1 MNNMNNMNNMSSILE
16 SLVNKEVNESS
27 RFDSV
32 FADIYRGTFTTKDI
46 DFKGKKELQGT
57 VIDTISSDVEFNN
70 FVKYMYMDK
79 EGFTSKITNM
89 YIECKSSSEFTF
101 NIMFDTN
108 DDVDS
113 FVSALS
119 NTKGFA
125 NQYMDDS
132 VVFVKKRVK
141 VGADRVS
148 VVFKLK

>member
-1 MNNMNNMNNMSSILE
+1 MNNMSSILE

-57 VIDTISSDVEFNN
+57 VIDTISSDEEFNN

-101 NIMFDTN
+101 NIVFDTN

-132 VVFVKKRVK
+132 VAFVKKRVK

-148 VVFKLK
+148 IVFKLR

>member
-1 MNNMNNMNNMSSILE
+1 MSSILE

-132 VVFVKKRVK
+132 VSFVKKRVK
-141 VGADRVS
+141 LGADRVS
-148 VVFKLK
+148 IVFKLK

>member
-1 MNNMNNMNNMSSILE
+1 MSSILE

-32 FADIYRGTFTTKDI
+32 FADIYRGSFTTKDI

-132 VVFVKKRVK
+132 VAFVKKRVK

>member
-1 MNNMNNMNNMSSILE
+1 MNNMSSILE

-57 VIDTISSDVEFNN
+57 VIDTISSDVEFIN

-79 EGFTSKITNM
+79 DGFTSKITNM

-108 DDVDS
+108 DGVDS

-132 VVFVKKRVK
+132 VSFVKKRVK

-148 VVFKLK
+148 IVFKLK

>member
-1 MNNMNNMNNMSSILE
+1 MSSILE

-57 VIDTISSDVEFNN
+57 VIDTISSDVEFIN

-79 EGFTSKITNM
+79 DGFTSKITKM

-132 VVFVKKRVK
+132 VSFVKKRVK

>member
-1 MNNMNNMNNMSSILE
+1 MNNMNNMSSILE

-132 VVFVKKRVK
+132 VSFVKKRVK
-141 VGADRVS
+141 LGADRVS
-148 VVFKLK
+148 IVFKLK

>member
-1 MNNMNNMNNMSSILE
+1 MSSILE
-16 SLVNKEVNESS
+16 SLVNKEVNEGSQ
-27 RFDSV
+27 FHSV
-32 FADIYRGTFTTKDI
+32 FADIYRGTFTTNDI

-57 VIDTISSDVEFNN
+57 VIDTISSDVDFIN

-79 EGFTSKITNM
+79 DGFTSKITNM

-101 NIMFDTN
+101 NIVFDTN

-119 NTKGFA
+119 NTKSFA
-125 NQYMDDS
+125 NQFMDSS
-132 VVFVKKRVK
+132 VAFVKKRVK

-148 VVFKLK
+148 VVFKLR

>member
-1 MNNMNNMNNMSSILE
+1 MNNMNNMSSILE

-108 DDVDS
+108 GDVDS

-132 VVFVKKRVK
+132 VSFVKKRVK

-148 VVFKLK
+148 IVFKLK

>member
-1 MNNMNNMNNMSSILE
+1 MNNMNNMSSILE

-119 NTKGFA
+119 NTKGFV

-132 VVFVKKRVK
+132 VAFVKKRVK

>member
-1 MNNMNNMNNMSSILE
+1 MSSILE

-79 EGFTSKITNM
+79 EGFTSKITKM
-89 YIECKSSSEFTF
+89 SIECKSSSEFTF

-132 VVFVKKRVK
+132 VAFVKKRVK